1 MDTIF
6 EFSMAVLITAAA
18 IFAISVA
25 AVIAYATFVGI
36 QSYYEEHRKKKEKD
50 E

>member
-18 IFAISVA
+18 ILAISVA

>member
-18 IFAISVA
+18 IVAISVA
-25 AVIAYATFVGI
+25 TIIAYAAFVGI
-36 QSYYEEHRKKKEKD
+36 QSYYEEHRKKKDKD

>member
-6 EFSMAVLITAAA
+6 EFFLAILIAAA
-18 IFAISVA
+18 ALIAISVA

-36 QSYYEEHRKKKEKD
+36 QSYYEEHRNKKEKD